1 MTMSA
6 EDPQRF
12 VEAIRRS
19 GFTIYDPI
27 DMGDPELWIPTP
39 DLEYLLDQGLRGV
52 SLEGLPL
59 RTRSKAVKQH
69 VCRVLGY
76 PVPFSFVR
84 VQPRFPGQLFDT
96 YTQKSDN
103 LQIWNEEIVPS
114 RRYVIVRVA
123 DDGKIVKVKVV
134 TGQALA
140 LFDTTGTLTRKYQAR
155 LIPVETTA
163 ELISGE
169 DTGLLKPFVKPR
181 IDLKGLASPVSHPVA
196 GELIPISELFERLK
210 SLVGQ
215 TFPDPGSDQE
225 RNRGADLHRLVCRAL
240 GYDDYRDDGRFPD
253 IPHQLLEV
261 KLQTSPTIDLGLVCP
276 DSVETLDVPRI
287 HDRPIRHCDVRYAL
301 FRGATDGVRVIL
313 THFFLTTGESFF
325 GRFSRFQGRV
335 VNRKLQIP
343 LPAGFFDG

>member
-1 MTMSA
+1 MSA

-19 GFTIYDPI
+19 EFTIYDPI

-39 DLEYLLDQGLRGV
+39 DLEYLLDRGLRGV

-76 PVPFSFVR
+76 PVPFSFAR

-96 YTQKSDN
+96 YTQKSNN

-163 ELISGE
+163 ELISRE
-169 DTGLLKPFVKPR
+169 DTDLLKPFVKTG
-181 IDLKGLASPVSHPVA
+181 INLTGLASPVSYPVA
-196 GELIPISELFERLK
+196 GELIPISELFERLTF
-210 SLVGQ
+210 LVNQ

-225 RNRGADLHRLVCRAL
+225 RNRGADLHRLVCQAL
-240 GYDDYRDDGRFPD
+240 GYDDYRDDGQFPD

-261 KLQTSPTIDLGLVCP
+261 KLQTSPTIDLGVVCP
-276 DSVETLDVPRI
+276 DSVEILGVPRI
-287 HDRPIRHCDVRYAL
+287 RDRPIRHCDVRYAL
-301 FRGATDGVRVIL
+301 FRGATDGVRVVL

-325 GRFSRFQGRV
+325 ERFSRFQGRV